1 MRITQILS
9 GAAVIAATLVVP
21 SLASA
26 QVGRGRGRNFGLG
39 LAVGYPNVGLSGNV
53 LLGGGASSIQFT
65 AAFRYHNRRYG
76 SGLFLRGDY
85 LFYPA
90 TLVRAS
96 AFDLKFYFGPGVNL
110 GLGVGNGRGFFL
122 GAELP
127 VGITFQFSRVPLD
140 VALEA
145 VPVLAILN
153 GDNGELGFGIGG
165 AAHVRYY
172 F

>member
-26 QVGRGRGRNFGLG
+26 QVGRGRNFGLG

-53 LLGGGASSIQFT
+53 LLGGGGGSSIQFT
-65 AAFRYHNRRYG
+65 ASFRYHNRHYG

-127 VGITFQFSRVPLD
+127 VGLTFQFSRVPLD

-145 VPVLAILN
+145 VPVLEILN